1 MASVTASSVWQ
12 GRQCFSSSAR
22 PHKRARGTLRVRA
35 TSWDPEGLFKAAP
48 QEGLIERKMFQQQI
62 QGDREFS
69 RKMEEFAAQQRLEV
83 QKKREQRLE
92 VQKKREAR
100 KVPEQMEDLIEFF
113 LDTEAPEMEFE
124 VARCRPMLGDDFF
137 AYLDRRIGLER
148 FANVPDE
155 ERLAELETLRDYLKE
170 AVEAVD
176 KAASSLAAPQDRL
189 KKLLAAQ
196 DKKACLLDMAANNEI
211 DRALIDLLDQNIESA
226 TEAKQE
232 KVVEFMTKVKQAALR
247 YMVTK

>member
-1 MASVTASSVWQ
+1 MASLAASSVWQ
-12 GRQCFSSSAR
+12 ARQCFSSSAR
-22 PHKRARGTLRVRA
+22 PHKRARGALRVQA
-35 TSWDPEGLFKAAP
+35 TSWDPEGLFKSAP
-48 QEGLIERKMFQQQI
+48 QQGLIERKMFQQQI
-62 QGDREFS
+62 DGDREFS
-69 RKMEEFAAQQRLEV
+69 RKMEEFAV
-83 QKKREQRLE
+83 QQRLE

-100 KVPEQMEDLIEFF
+100 KVPEKMEDLIEFF

-176 KAASSLAAPQDRL
+176 KAASSLAAPQERL

-226 TEAKQE
+226 TEAKQD